1 MANYAE
7 LIEERTTTDEGAWFQ
22 GLQADTLYGLEVVP
36 VDEDGNE
43 GTPIQATMSTSAAEA
58 PPEPPMAALSE
69 RPGVSDT
76 EVAVDWN
83 EVERAHSY
91 TLHIVDQD
99 GQVVDEVAV
108 EAEEPGTEHRH
119 TLTGTT
125 CTLYDV
131 QLVAHNE
138 VADTQAT
145 MDAGPWY
152 WRGGGI
158 EPALTVSHVTGE
170 QWTYD
175 RGTRY
180 PAYMAGQVL
189 VEPLGGAV
197 AAHVAVDERGG
208 GGVDEGRLVR
218 VRGPNRLQQGRV
230 AAELVL
236 LVVGLRPVERRVLED
251 LGRER
256 IVVPLGLC
264 GPRRPGLL
272 ALLRRAGEEGGLVLA
287 LEGGARRIVG
297 GPEMVEQRLVGTLIG
312 VVRHPH
318 GLDMVAEGVVGR
330 GVGRPARVAH
340 ARPDDAVHGPEPR
353 VRTPEAPEG
362 EVRPCQV
369 GRGRP
374 VQRRAVRRGRRGGL
388 GGRGHH
394 GQRRGR
400 ETSAASAVSML
411 IHGTTPRSQNPWQV
425 APSKPI

>member
-189 VEPLGGAV
+189 VDGDP
-197 AAHVAVDERGG
+197 AARDV
-208 GGVDEGRLVR
+208 
-218 VRGPNRLQQGRV
+218 
-230 AAELVL
+230 LVL
-236 LVVGLRPVERRVLED
+236 DRRTYELLYRPRVGADGTWEVRNISAP
-251 LGRER
+251 
-256 IVVPLGLC
+256 
-264 GPRRPGLL
+264 PRRDW
-272 ALLRRAGEEGGLVLA
+272 RAYLVIARDPQARYNSQIIDHVKPVVLSEEA
-287 LEGGARRIVG
+287 
-297 GPEMVEQRLVGTLIG
+297 
-312 VVRHPH
+312 
-318 GLDMVAEGVVGR
+318 
-330 GVGRPARVAH
+330 
-340 ARPDDAVHGPEPR
+340 
-353 VRTPEAPEG
+353 
-362 EVRPCQV
+362 
-369 GRGRP
+369 
-374 VQRRAVRRGRRGGL
+374 
-388 GGRGHH
+388 
-394 GQRRGR
+394 
-400 ETSAASAVSML
+400 
-411 IHGTTPRSQNPWQV
+411 
-425 APSKPI
+425 